1 MPRHPVSIA
10 CLKHYTCLPLLS
22 ILKSLAFPDKNSG
35 LDMPTIT
42 FTEYIRPNGR
52 TEKVE
57 LGCHSATKHKADG
70 LVRKGYRF
78 ECEILSDNRTISL
91 TAVDPNDEGDVAIEL
106 CRRRSAIPNAVR
118 SLVNKAAVFDS
129 RQPH

>member
-1 MPRHPVSIA
+1 
-10 CLKHYTCLPLLS
+10 
-22 ILKSLAFPDKNSG
+22 
-35 LDMPTIT
+35 MPTIT

-78 ECEILSDNRTISL
+78 ECEILPDNGTISL

-118 SLVNKAAVFDS
+118 SLVNKAVVFDS

>member
-1 MPRHPVSIA
+1 MR
-10 CLKHYTCLPLLS
+10 
-22 ILKSLAFPDKNSG
+22 
-35 LDMPTIT
+35 TIT

-52 TEKVE
+52 KKEVE
-57 LGCHSATKHKADG
+57 LECPSDTKHKADG

-78 ECEILSDNRTISL
+78 ECETLPDKTISL

-106 CRRRSAIPNAVR
+106 CGRRSAIPNAVR
-118 SLVNKAAVFDS
+118 SLVSEAVVFDS